1 MESRAAAE
9 SAQICADDTRRPFFF
24 SIDLEDIRLLVPG
37 GERYRERVPENTH
50 RYLDLLARHDLRC
63 TFFTTG
69 DVARRYPEL
78 VSQIAAAGHE
88 IACHSS
94 DHLPLDRHS
103 RASFREDLLR
113 CRDDFGRAGVTDCK
127 GFRAPIASLFEE
139 TRWAYEVLQELGF
152 VYSASVLAAEHPLY
166 GWPSFGSDQPRRIEG
181 IWEIP
186 ISLSRIPG
194 LDVPFA
200 GGVYFRVLP
209 FVLVRRLFE
218 RRSAA
223 GRPVFGYLHPYDID
237 SEQERFMHPEIGD
250 SAFYNWLLYWNRS
263 GTLRRCDALFRDGW
277 QVRRYDEYV
286 ERLLRASINP

>member
-1 MESRAAAE
+1 MESRAAQG
-9 SAQICADDTRRPFFF
+9 SASGLADDEGRLFFF
-24 SIDLEDIRLLVPG
+24 SIDLEDIRSLVPDG
-37 GERYRERVPENTH
+37 DRYRERVPENTQ
-50 RYLDLLARHDLRC
+50 RYLELLKRYDLRC

-78 VSQIAAAGHE
+78 VSRIAAAGHE

-94 DHLPLDRHS
+94 DHVPIDRHD
-103 RASFREDLLR
+103 RESFRDDLLR
-113 CRDDFGRAGVTDCK
+113 CLDDFARAGVEACK

-166 GWPSFGSDQPRRIEG
+166 GWSSFGPDQPRFIDG

-186 ISLSRIPG
+186 ISLSRLPG

-209 FVLVRRLFE
+209 FVLVRHLFE
-218 RRSAA
+218 RRRAA

-237 SEQERFMHPEIGD
+237 AGQERFMHPEIGD

-286 ERLLRASINP
+286 EQLLRPACET